1 MIKRILLASC
11 IIAITGTLSAC
22 INLGTGRS
30 PATKF
35 YMLATELP
43 EQAAPAKVTLPAGF
57 SIGVGPV
64 RVPRYLSL
72 PMLVTRTGP
81 HEMQSDEFHQW
92 AEPLPENITRVMSSD
107 LLLLTGAAHAFA
119 FPWRSAIPIDVQV
132 IVNVMQ
138 FDVAPGGNVIL
149 KAQWSLLGDRGKQ
162 VWLTRRSAIT
172 RPAPGGSHAEQVAGV
187 SAALTELTR
196 EIAAAIMAKVAEKR
210 PAGGSSAG

>member
-1 MIKRILLASC
+1 MTKHILLVSC
-11 IIAITGTLSAC
+11 FIAIAGTLSAC

-30 PATKF
+30 PVTKF
-35 YMLATELP
+35 YMLETAFSG
-43 EQAAPAKVTLPAGF
+43 QVAPATAALPAGF

-81 HEMQSDEFHQW
+81 NEMQSDEFHQW
-92 AEPLPENITRVMSSD
+92 AEPLPENITRVMSAD
-107 LLLLTGAAHAFA
+107 LLSLTGAAHAFA

-138 FDVAPGGNVIL
+138 FDVSPEGSVTL
-149 KAQWSLLGDRGKQ
+149 KAQWSLLGDKGKQ

-172 RPAPGGSHAEQVAGV
+172 GSTNGRSHAEQVAGM
-187 SAALTELTR
+187 SSALTDLTR
-196 EIAAAIMAKVAEKR
+196 EIATAIMTEAAER
-210 PAGGSSAG
+210 RSAGDSSAG

>member
-1 MIKRILLASC
+1 MIKRIFLLSC
-11 IIAITGTLSAC
+11 FMAMAVTLSAC

-35 YMLATELP
+35 YMLETALSG
-43 EQAAPAKVTLPAGF
+43 QAAPATAALPAGF

-64 RVPRYLSL
+64 QVPRYLSL

-81 HEMQSDEFHQW
+81 NEMQSDEFHQW
-92 AEPLPENITRVMSSD
+92 AEPLPENITRVMSAD
-107 LLLLTGAAHAFA
+107 LLSLTGAAHAFA

-138 FDVAPGGNVIL
+138 FDVSPEGRVTL
-149 KAQWSLLGDRGKQ
+149 KAQWSLLGDKGKQ

-172 RPAPGGSHAEQVAGV
+172 GSTNGRSHAEQVAGM
-187 SAALTELTR
+187 SSALTDLTR
-196 EIAAAIMAKVAEKR
+196 EIATAIMTEAVKNR
-210 PAGGSSAG
+210 PDE

>member
-1 MIKRILLASC
+1 MIKRILLVSC
-11 IIAITGTLSAC
+11 LMAMAGTLSAC

-30 PATKF
+30 PATKL
-35 YMLATELP
+35 YMLATEMSG
-43 EQAAPAKVTLPAGF
+43 QAVPSTAALPAGF

-64 RVPRYLSL
+64 QVPRYLSL

-81 HEMQSDEFHQW
+81 NEMQSAEFHQW
-92 AEPLPENITRVMSSD
+92 AEPLPENITRVMSAD

-138 FDVAPGGNVIL
+138 FDVTPDGKVNL
-149 KAQWSLLGDRGKQ
+149 KAQWSLLGDNGKQ
-162 VWLTRRSAIT
+162 VWLTRRSAIA
-172 RPAPGGSHAEQVAGV
+172 RSAPGRSHAEQVAGM

-196 EIAAAIMAKVAEKR
+196 EIAAAIMAEAAKNR
-210 PAGGSSAG
+210 PDG